1 MSSSRKFVWS
11 VSTMVSKEL
20 QKIIDDM
27 NKQGKMVYL
36 DAATNEQII
45 EFEVKN
51 KIKFPEKYRQWLN
64 YSDGGE
70 FFLPAGVQFYGV
82 SHKPII
88 NVNEKDRP
96 NENYIVIGAL
106 ANGDP
111 VVFEKGK
118 ENIAIYN
125 HADDRIEEDEI
136 YPDFNEFLKDMHN
149 MFGGIGG

>member
-1 MSSSRKFVWS
+1 
-11 VSTMVSKEL
+11 
-20 QKIIDDM
+20 M

-36 DAATNEQII
+36 DAATNEQIV

>member
-1 MSSSRKFVWS
+1 
-11 VSTMVSKEL
+11 MVSKEL